1 MIAILI
7 LISPLII
14 ALIATIYGSMYGI
27 RFATNLLMWIA
38 LTESLN
44 TISGYTGRLHFGHVM
59 FFGVGAYVAGLL
71 SLHLGI
77 PWYVSVPFAPLTA
90 SIVAL
95 VIGYPTLRLH
105 GAYFAIATWA
115 FSEMLKQLS
124 LNIEFLGKG
133 YGIPL
138 RVSVSDREV
147 LYSMAIIAMVAIGIN
162 LIIERS
168 RIGRALSA
176 IRDNELVASSIG
188 INTSQYKL
196 FAYVMSSIPASLA
209 GAVYVFWLQY
219 IYGGDLFAGI
229 KTDTMFM
236 MLLLG
241 GMGNYIGPLIGA
253 VLFSGIYELLWSY
266 IGEQLYLVL
275 LGIFIMFIVVF
286 MPYGIS
292 GLLGVRSVSIRY
304 LLLSLSPRELRE
316 RIHVSQ

>member
-14 ALIATIYGSMYGI
+14 ALIANIYGSMYGI

-38 LTESLN
+38 LAESLN

-77 PWYVSVPFAPLTA
+77 PWYVSVLFAPLTA

-138 RVSVSDREV
+138 RIIVSDREV
-147 LYSMAIIAMVAIGIN
+147 LYSMAMIAMVAVGIN

-188 INTSQYKL
+188 INTSQYKI

-292 GLLGVRSVSIRY
+292 GLLGVKSVSIRY